1 MDRELLLKQIKQAV
15 LELKP
20 DAEVILYG
28 SRSRGDEDAESDWD
42 ILVLVDGPVD
52 DVRTDAICHRLYEIE
67 WKTNEVLC
75 ALVRNRR
82 EWSSPLYQAMP
93 FHRNVEREGLRL

>member
-15 LELKP
+15 LEIEP

-28 SRSRGDEDAESDWD
+28 SRARGDAEPESDWD
-42 ILVLVDGPVD
+42 ILVLVNGPVD

-67 WKTNEVLC
+67 WKTGEVLC
-75 ALVRNRR
+75 PLVRNRQD
-82 EWSSPLYQAMP
+82 WSSPLYHAMP
-93 FHRNVEREGLRL
+93 LHEHIEREGHKL